1 MDIFSVVA
9 VVRGWAVEYWR
20 IIVIAVSGL
29 LGLIAVIKVMTSVL
43 ETQRAKRRLYQNRI
57 DQLDRTLNQI
67 LRELQ
72 DIRYAIYDLKIED
85 ERFIQ
90 ESEDR

>member
-1 MDIFSVVA
+1 MDIFWVVA

-20 IIVIAVSGL
+20 IIVITVSGL

>member
-9 VVRGWAVEYWR
+9 VARGWAVEYWR
-20 IIVIAVSGL
+20 IVVITVSGL